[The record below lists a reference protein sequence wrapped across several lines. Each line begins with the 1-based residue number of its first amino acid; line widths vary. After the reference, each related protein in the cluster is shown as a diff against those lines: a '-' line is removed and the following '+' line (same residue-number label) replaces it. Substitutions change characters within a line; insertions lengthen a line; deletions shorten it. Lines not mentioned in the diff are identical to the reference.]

1 MKPAAPVTRN
11 FMRDFLFELAV
22 WRASQHAIQR
32 HPSGMTTRY
41 EDLAAWRHSI
51 ALAAKVYAATR
62 HLPSDEP
69 LGLVR
74 ELRKAALSVPDSIAE
89 GASQGRRGDFVHC
102 LEAARGA
109 LSQLQTRLVIAAAQ
123 DLLGTTGCP
132 VAEVTEVGRDLEHL
146 IRRVKASALAAHAR
160 ACAPQSRDR

>member
-1 MKPAAPVTRN
+1 
-11 FMRDFLFELAV
+11 
-22 WRASQHAIQR
+22 
-32 HPSGMTTRY
+32 MTTRH

-74 ELRKAALSVPDSIAE
+74 ELRRAALSVPSRIAQ
-89 GASQGRRGDFVHC
+89 GAALGRRGEFVHC

-109 LSQLQTRLVIAAAQ
+109 LLQLQTRLVIAVGQ
-123 DLLGTTGCP
+123 DLIGTTACP
-132 VAEVTEVGRDLEHL
+132 LADVREVAGDLDGL
-146 IRRVKASALAAHAR
+146 IRRVRASGLAAHAR
-160 ACAPQSRDR
+160 ACAPQRRDR

>member
-1 MKPAAPVTRN
+1 
-11 FMRDFLFELAV
+11 
-22 WRASQHAIQR
+22 
-32 HPSGMTTRY
+32 MTTRH

-74 ELRKAALSVPDSIAE
+74 ELRRAALSVPSSIAE
-89 GASQGRRGDFVHC
+89 GAAAGRRADFVHC

-109 LSQLQTRLVIAAAQ
+109 LSQLQTRLVIAGGQ
-123 DLLGTTGCP
+123 DVIGATACP
-132 VAEVTEVGRDLEHL
+132 SADVTEVGRELDAL
-146 IRRVKASALAAHAR
+146 IRRVQAAGLAAHAR
-160 ACAPQSRDR
+160 ACAPPGS

>member
-1 MKPAAPVTRN
+1 
-11 FMRDFLFELAV
+11 
-22 WRASQHAIQR
+22 
-32 HPSGMTTRY
+32 MTTRH

-74 ELRKAALSVPDSIAE
+74 ELRRAALSVPSSIAE
-89 GASQGRRGDFVHC
+89 GAAAGRRADFVHC

-109 LSQLQTRLVIAAAQ
+109 LSQLQTRLVIAAGQ
-123 DLLGTTGCP
+123 DVIGATACP
-132 VAEVTEVGRDLEHL
+132 SADVTEVGRELDAL
-146 IRRVKASALAAHAR
+146 IRRVQAAGLAAHAR
-160 ACAPQSRDR
+160 ACAPPGS